1 MGHLRLPL
9 LSASL
14 SNWEIRVK
22 DQSILELYNLR
33 DLWESE
39 ENSSY

>member
-1 MGHLRLPL
+1 MGHLRPSL

-33 DLWESE
+33 GLCESE